1 MFKLQR
7 LEITGFKSFA
17 DYTEIV
23 FTGNGITAVVGP
35 NGCGK
40 CVDGKTLVTLAD
52 GREVKI
58 RELVENALRDSFFKE
73 QFDDGFLTRENPQNI
88 EILSLDPQ
96 SLKLEPRKVSAFIK
110 RETTEK
116 LLRIKT
122 LAGREIEA
130 TPYHPLF
137 TLENGK
143 LHALR
148 ADEVKAGVRI
158 AVPRILKTT
167 DKKIEFSLEDCFD
180 RFDLE
185 DNVFLHFSD
194 ALKNWTEKGKNHFGT
209 FENWT
214 ARAEV
219 SRNVI
224 AGLRNKQAVNIAQL
238 KKLSRVFENPFPINQ
253 IKSKRSGSLSI
264 PKNFSPELARFL
276 GLLVAEGRN
285 TYSDQV
291 WFVNSD
297 EAVNLEF
304 GRLAKKLF
312 GVRTVQKDYK
322 KGATDNLIFSKSLC
336 RVLEKFFDFP
346 INSNSF
352 EKQVPSQVLEA
363 AAQTKWAFLSGLFE
377 GDAYICSRPQ
387 KSNGKILNYIEYTTA
402 SEILAKQVVSLLLQL
417 GIFAYL
423 RPKRKYA
430 SNTAD
435 KKVRTYYSVLIYG
448 SGQLVE
454 AAENLSF
461 AGQKQ
466 QSLERLKKIE
476 ILANPNRD
484 LVPGATELVRKAVKL
499 AQVKVKPNRR
509 KFPKLAA
516 YTGKI
521 CEASR
526 GGLNEVIDQIK
537 KLSPNVRPAENFLE
551 KLSIL
556 ADSDVF
562 WDEIVSVEEISPTD
576 DWVYDLSIDETHNF
590 VAGNI
595 IVHNSNVSESIAWVL
610 GEQRAK
616 QLRGA
621 EMKDVVFQGTSKRK
635 PSGMAEV
642 VLHLVRDEESMF
654 VADEEDLSDID
665 EALSDLDENAVQIDD
680 FDSEPEAVSS
690 ERSAVGDETN
700 GFHSEEIGLEKA
712 QAAQVGSI
720 RTVEK
725 KAKAKRHWRPRSFAL
740 DFAPGEAI
748 SVTRRLYLSGES
760 EYQLNGKT
768 CRLRDIQDLFAGTGL
783 SGAHY
788 AIIEQGRIG
797 QILSAKPSDRR
808 GLIEEAAGISKFR
821 TRQRAAEARLESA
834 KSNLGRI
841 SDIVSE
847 IDKQANALR
856 RQAAKTRRYK
866 ILREEFRVLLKN
878 LFTAEGRYLTDL
890 VNELEEKLTD
900 AVAHERAIFA
910 RVAEKD
916 EAFREATQKAREAE
930 ESLSEIRARHAENVL
945 VRDRNAREKTYRQ
958 EQIETLK
965 IRHGVL
971 QGEIEA
977 TEQRLKLFKTEIER
991 LKKDEQKELAE
1002 AEKNVLE
1009 FQAAEKKYQT
1019 KLQEL
1024 RRIETEL
1031 ETERG
1036 ALLQHTT
1043 AVERFAEIERQL
1055 ATNLERLKERAEG
1068 LRREKIRAEEN
1079 HAEHA
1084 KEAVTLKNDLAE
1096 KREKLKTLHD
1106 EKQQLLARSGE
1117 ARSLLQTA
1125 EKALREL
1132 QNEFSRKKNRL
1143 ETLQELDEKRAVYA
1157 PAVQKLFA
1165 EQAKIGVKFLGTLA
1179 DKFNVEERAEKAVEN
1194 LFGAFLQ
1201 TVLVESE
1208 TDARKTVEYLKKSN
1222 LGRISVLV
1230 QNSKSQVPGS
1240 RSEVSSSRSIANR
1253 KSQIANLLGIENDFA
1268 LMLAEV
1274 FPREMAL
1281 NFVEE
1286 LGDGDHAD
1294 LIDAEGD
1301 FVFAQKLFVS
1311 GKAQANEKNSSLL
1324 AFKRELREL
1333 EATLKNLTK
1342 ETEKAEK
1349 ETDRARK
1356 NLAEKEEQIV
1366 DLQSLI
1372 VQVERDLLG
1381 LEIQEKSARAETDRA
1396 ERHKK
1401 VVADEITQIENELG
1415 EIQTKQKEA
1424 QVNAGKAESARLSAS
1439 KKLAE
1444 ISDQLSEARDRT
1456 EAENAVLSEKRTR
1469 AATSEERRRSA
1480 QNALR
1485 RVENEFRELDSRR
1498 ARQNL
1503 ELLETEGKQKEL
1515 AASVSAIEEKIISAQ
1530 NEQESEQNELF
1541 EATAHLK
1548 NARETADAMSSELA
1562 ELNKNSAEARNE
1574 RAALEIRQTEA
1585 MTKLRSVNEN
1595 CSHELNLSL
1604 VELVENEEIP
1614 EEFELET
1621 ARTRADD
1628 LREKLENFGAIN
1640 MLALEELAEAEER
1653 LLFLTSQRQ
1662 DIIDSIAAAE
1672 EALREIKERSRE
1684 RFKEAFEAINANFIE
1699 FFQELFGGGRGE
1711 MTLLEAEDILE
1722 AGIEVVAQPP
1732 GKRLQN
1738 ILLLSGGEK
1747 AMTAIAL
1754 VMAIFRYRPSPF
1766 CLLDEVDAP
1775 LDDANVGRFVD
1786 KIAQM
1791 AERTQF
1797 IVITHNKRTMEAARA
1812 LYGVTMQE
1820 AGVSKVVSVRFE

>member
-40 CVDGKTLVTLAD
+40 CVSGDTMVTLSN
-52 GREVKI
+52 GKEIQI
-58 RELVENALRDSFFKE
+58 RELVETALQNCFLTE

-88 EILSLDPQ
+88 EILSLNPQ
-96 SLKLEPRKVSAFIK
+96 TLKIEPRKVAAFIK

-116 LLRIKT
+116 LLFVKT
-122 LAGREIEA
+122 LSGREIKA

-143 LHALR
+143 LRALR
-148 ADEVKAGVRI
+148 ADELKKGLKI
-158 AVPRILKTT
+158 AVPRVLKTEE
-167 DKKIEFSLEDCFD
+167 KPVGFSLDNCFD
-180 RFDLE
+180 SFE
-185 DNVFLHFSD
+185 SADNVFVPYSEE
-194 ALKNWTEKGKNHFGT
+194 LKEWTEEGKSYFGT
-209 FENWT
+209 IENW
-214 ARAEV
+214 ANQSDV
-219 SRNVI
+219 SRTVI
-224 AGLRNKQAVNIAQL
+224 GGLRNAQAINVAKL
-238 KKLSRVFENPFPINQ
+238 RKLSAVFGQPPFENR
-253 IKSKRSGSLSI
+253 IKSKGNGFIEI
-264 PKNFSPELARFL
+264 PPEFSPELARFL
-276 GLLVAEGRN
+276 GLIIAEGRN
-285 TYSDQV
+285 CNSNAV
-291 WFVNSD
+291 LFVNSD
-297 EAVNLEF
+297 EKLNRYF
-304 GRLAKKLF
+304 AKTTKRLF
-312 GVRTVQKDYK
+312 GLAVVRKNYK
-322 KGATDNLIFSKSLC
+322 PAAADNLIFSKSLC
-336 RVLEKFFDFP
+336 RILEGFFNFP
-346 INSNSF
+346 VNSNSF
-352 EKQVPSQVLEA
+352 EKEIPPQVFQCKADV
-363 AAQTKWAFLSGLFE
+363 KWAFLSGLFE

-387 KSNGKILNYIEYTTA
+387 RSNGKLLNYIEYATA
-402 SEILAKQVVSLLLQL
+402 SEKLARQTVSLLLQL

-423 RPKRKYA
+423 RPKQKYA
-430 SNTAD
+430 ANTS
-435 KKVRTYYSVLIYG
+435 KKTVRTYYSVLIYG
-448 SGQLVE
+448 SKQLVKI
-454 AAENLSF
+454 AEKLLF
-461 AGQKQ
+461 VGEKQ
-466 QSLERLKKIE
+466 QSLEKLKAIE
-476 ILANPNRD
+476 ISDNPNRD
-484 LVPGATELVRKAVKL
+484 LVPTATELVREAVKL
-499 AQVKVKPNRR
+499 AKIKIKPNR
-509 KFPKLAA
+509 KDFPKIAA
-516 YTGKI
+516 YTGRI
-521 CEASR
+521 CEAGRAGLTEVISQISR
-526 GGLNEVIDQIK
+526 LSENVEPAIKVLNELS
-537 KLSPNVRPAENFLE
+537 KLAS
-551 KLSIL
+551 
-556 ADSDVF
+556 SDLF
-562 WDEIVSVEEISPTD
+562 WDEIVEIEEISPTD
-576 DWVYDLSIDETHNF
+576 EHVYDLSIDETHNF
-590 VAGNI
+590 VAGNV

-642 VLHLVRDEESMF
+642 VLHLVRDEESIH
-654 VADEEDLSDID
+654 ATDEEDLSDID
-665 EALSDLDENAVQIDD
+665 EALSDLDENAVQVED
-680 FDSEPEAVSS
+680 FETETEAVSNQQP
-690 ERSAVGDETN
+690 AVGDEAN
-700 GFHSEEIGLEKA
+700 GFHSEEIELEKA
-712 QAAQVGSI
+712 QAAQVGSVQV
-720 RTVEK
+720 VEK
-725 KAKAKRHWRPRSFAL
+725 KAKTKRHWRPRSVAL

-834 KSNLGRI
+834 KTNLNRI

-878 LFTAEGRYLTDL
+878 LFTAEGRYLTEL
-890 VNELEEKLTD
+890 VNELEEKLTE
-900 AVAHERAIFA
+900 AITRERAIFA

-916 EAFREATQKAREAE
+916 EAFREATQTARKSE
-930 ESLSEIRARHAENVL
+930 ENLSEIRARHAENVL

-958 EQIETLK
+958 EQIENLK

-971 QGEIEA
+971 KGEIEA
-977 TEQRLKLFKTEIER
+977 TEQRLELTKTEIER

-1009 FQAAEKKYQT
+1009 FQSAEKKYQT

-1024 RRIETEL
+1024 REIETEL
-1031 ETERG
+1031 ESERG

-1055 ATNLERLKERAEG
+1055 ENNLERLKERAEG

-1084 KEAVTLKNDLAE
+1084 ETALKLEKEFGE
-1096 KREKLKTLHD
+1096 KRGKIKILHD
-1106 EKQQLLARSGE
+1106 EKQAMLAQSGE
-1117 ARSLLQTA
+1117 ARAHLQTA
-1125 EKALREL
+1125 EKTLREL

-1157 PAVQKLFA
+1157 PSVQKLFA
-1165 EQAKIGVKFLGTLA
+1165 EQAKIGVSFLGTLA
-1179 DKFNVEERAEKAVEN
+1179 DKFTVEERAEKAVEN

-1208 TDARKTVEYLKKSN
+1208 EDARKTVEYLKKSN
-1222 LGRISVLV
+1222 LGRIAVFV
-1230 QNSKSQVPGS
+1230 FPAKTPS
-1240 RSEVSSSRSIANR
+1240 RKAAKGKDN
-1253 KSQIANLLGIENDFA
+1253 QISNLLGIDSDFA
-1268 LMLAEV
+1268 ESLAEV

-1281 NFVEE
+1281 NYVED
-1286 LGDGDHAD
+1286 LGETKAREN
-1294 LIDAEGD
+1294 LIDADGD
-1301 FVFAQKLFVS
+1301 FVFARKLFVG
-1311 GKAQANEKNSSLL
+1311 GKANANEKNSSLL

-1333 EATLKNLTK
+1333 ETALKTLSK

-1349 ETDRARK
+1349 ETAVARR

-1372 VQVERDLLG
+1372 VQVERDLLS
-1381 LEIQEKSARAETDRA
+1381 LEIQEKSARAETERA
-1396 ERHKK
+1396 ERHKR
-1401 VVADEITQIENELG
+1401 VVAEEITQIENELG
-1415 EIQTKQKEA
+1415 EIAAKQKEA
-1424 QVNAGKAESARLSAS
+1424 QTSAEKAETARGAAAE
-1439 KKLAE
+1439 KLAK
-1444 ISDQLSEARDRT
+1444 ISNKLSEARART
-1456 EAENAVLSEKRTR
+1456 EAENTVLSEKRTL

-1480 QNALR
+1480 QSALR

-1503 ELLETEGKQKEL
+1503 EILETEGKQKEL
-1515 AASVSAIEEKIISAQ
+1515 AASVSEIEEKISSAED
-1530 NEQESEQNELF
+1530 EQAAEQNELL
-1541 EATAHLK
+1541 TAAEHLK
-1548 NARETADAMSSELA
+1548 NARAAADAMSSELA

-1585 MTKLRSVNEN
+1585 ITKLRSVNEN

-1604 VELVENEEIP
+1604 VELVETEEIA
-1614 EEFELET
+1614 EDFELET
-1621 ARTRADD
+1621 AREKAED

-1640 MLALEELAEAEER
+1640 MLALEELAEADER

-1722 AGIEVVAQPP
+1722 AGIEVGAQPP

-1754 VMAIFRYRPSPF
+1754 VLAIFRYRPSPF

-1775 LDDANVGRFVD
+1775 LDDATVGRFVD

-1791 AERTQF
+1791 AEKTQF

-1820 AGVSKVVSVRFE
+1820 AGISKVVSVRFE

>member
-40 CVDGKTLVTLAD
+40 
-52 GREVKI
+52 
-58 RELVENALRDSFFKE
+58 
-73 QFDDGFLTRENPQNI
+73 
-88 EILSLDPQ
+88 
-96 SLKLEPRKVSAFIK
+96 
-110 RETTEK
+110 
-116 LLRIKT
+116 
-122 LAGREIEA
+122 
-130 TPYHPLF
+130 
-137 TLENGK
+137 
-143 LHALR
+143 
-148 ADEVKAGVRI
+148 
-158 AVPRILKTT
+158 
-167 DKKIEFSLEDCFD
+167 
-180 RFDLE
+180 
-185 DNVFLHFSD
+185 
-194 ALKNWTEKGKNHFGT
+194 
-209 FENWT
+209 
-214 ARAEV
+214 
-219 SRNVI
+219 
-224 AGLRNKQAVNIAQL
+224 
-238 KKLSRVFENPFPINQ
+238 
-253 IKSKRSGSLSI
+253 
-264 PKNFSPELARFL
+264 
-276 GLLVAEGRN
+276 
-285 TYSDQV
+285 
-291 WFVNSD
+291 
-297 EAVNLEF
+297 
-304 GRLAKKLF
+304 
-312 GVRTVQKDYK
+312 
-322 KGATDNLIFSKSLC
+322 
-336 RVLEKFFDFP
+336 
-346 INSNSF
+346 
-352 EKQVPSQVLEA
+352 
-363 AAQTKWAFLSGLFE
+363 
-377 GDAYICSRPQ
+377 
-387 KSNGKILNYIEYTTA
+387 
-402 SEILAKQVVSLLLQL
+402 
-417 GIFAYL
+417 
-423 RPKRKYA
+423 
-430 SNTAD
+430 
-435 KKVRTYYSVLIYG
+435 
-448 SGQLVE
+448 
-454 AAENLSF
+454 
-461 AGQKQ
+461 
-466 QSLERLKKIE
+466 
-476 ILANPNRD
+476 
-484 LVPGATELVRKAVKL
+484 
-499 AQVKVKPNRR
+499 
-509 KFPKLAA
+509 
-516 YTGKI
+516 
-521 CEASR
+521 
-526 GGLNEVIDQIK
+526 
-537 KLSPNVRPAENFLE
+537 
-551 KLSIL
+551 
-556 ADSDVF
+556 
-562 WDEIVSVEEISPTD
+562 
-576 DWVYDLSIDETHNF
+576 
-590 VAGNI
+590 
-595 IVHNSNVSESIAWVL
+595 SNVSESIAWVL

-642 VLHLVRDEESMF
+642 VLHLVRDEESMY
-654 VADEEDLSDID
+654 ALDEEDLSDID
-665 EALSDLDENAVQIDD
+665 EAISDLDENAVQIED
-680 FDSEPEAVSS
+680 FDTEAINA
-690 ERSAVGDETN
+690 EAD
-700 GFHSEEIGLEKA
+700 GFNSEEIELEKA

-720 RTVEK
+720 QIVEK
-725 KAKAKRHWRPRSFAL
+725 KAKSKRHWRPRSFAL

-834 KSNLGRI
+834 KTNLNRI

-847 IDKQANALR
+847 IETQANSLR

-878 LFTAEGRYLTDL
+878 LFTAEGRYLTSL
-890 VNELEEKLTD
+890 VNELEEKLTE
-900 AVAHERAIFA
+900 AVARERAIFA

-916 EAFREATQKAREAE
+916 EAFREATQKARESE
-930 ESLSEIRARHAENVL
+930 ENLSEIRARHAENVL
-945 VRDRNAREKTYRQ
+945 IRDRNSREKTYRQ
-958 EQIETLK
+958 EQIETLR
-965 IRHGVL
+965 IRYGVL
-971 QGEIEA
+971 KGEIEA
-977 TEQRLKLFKTEIER
+977 TEQRLKLFNSEIER
-991 LKKDEQKELAE
+991 LKKDEKKELAE

-1024 RRIETEL
+1024 RQIEVEL
-1031 ETERG
+1031 ETTRG
-1036 ALLQHTT
+1036 EVMQHTT

-1055 ATNLERLKERAEG
+1055 ANNLERLKERAEG
-1068 LRREKIRAEEN
+1068 LKREKIRAEET

-1084 KEAVTLKNDLAE
+1084 QSAVKLEQDLRE
-1096 KREKLKTLHD
+1096 KREKLKDLHG
-1106 EKQQLLARSGE
+1106 EKQKFLVESGA

-1125 EKALREL
+1125 EKSLREL

-1157 PAVQKLFA
+1157 PSVQKLFA
-1165 EQAKIGVKFLGTLA
+1165 EQAKIGVKFSGTLA
-1179 DKFNVEERAEKAVEN
+1179 DKFNVEERAERAVEN

-1208 TDARKTVEYLKKSN
+1208 EDARKTVEYLKNSN

-1230 QNSKSQVPGS
+1230 FNTKAQKSKDAKKIQNPKSKIQNLIG
-1240 RSEVSSSRSIANR
+1240 VSD
-1253 KSQIANLLGIENDFA
+1253 DFA
-1268 LMLAEV
+1268 EVLAEV

-1281 NFVEE
+1281 ELVEN
-1286 LGDGDHAD
+1286 LGEAKAD
-1294 LIDAEGD
+1294 SNLIDTEGD
-1301 FVFAQKLFVS
+1301 FVFGGKLFVS
-1311 GKAQANEKNSSLL
+1311 GKANANEKNSSLL

-1333 EATLKNLTK
+1333 ETAIKSLTK
-1342 ETEKAEK
+1342 ETETAEK
-1349 ETDRARK
+1349 ETEKARR
-1356 NLAEKEEQIV
+1356 NLAEKEGQIV
-1366 DLQSLI
+1366 DLQSFI

-1381 LEIQEKSARAETDRA
+1381 LEIQEKSARAETERA

-1401 VVADEITQIENELG
+1401 VVAEEITQIDAELG
-1415 EIQTKQKEA
+1415 EIGAKQKEA
-1424 QVNAGKAESARLSAS
+1424 RINAEKAEKARVSAS
-1439 KKLAE
+1439 AKLAE
-1444 ISDQLSEARDRT
+1444 ISQKLTEARDRT
-1456 EAENAVLSEKRTR
+1456 EAENAVLNEKRTL

-1485 RVENEFRELDSRR
+1485 RVENEYKEHDSRI

-1503 ELLETEGKQKEL
+1503 EILETEGKQKTL
-1515 AASVSAIEEKIISAQ
+1515 AASIAEIEEKISSAEI
-1530 NEQESEQNELF
+1530 EQEAEQNELST
-1541 EATAHLK
+1541 ATVHLK

-1574 RAALEIRQTEA
+1574 RAAFEIRQTEA

-1604 VELVENEEIP
+1604 VELVETEEVL
-1614 EEFELET
+1614 EDFDLET
-1621 ARTRADD
+1621 AREKADD
-1628 LREKLENFGAIN
+1628 LRDKLENFGAIN
-1640 MLALEELAEAEER
+1640 MLALEELAETEER

-1791 AERTQF
+1791 AEKTQF

-1820 AGVSKVVSVRFE
+1820 AGVSNVVSVRFE